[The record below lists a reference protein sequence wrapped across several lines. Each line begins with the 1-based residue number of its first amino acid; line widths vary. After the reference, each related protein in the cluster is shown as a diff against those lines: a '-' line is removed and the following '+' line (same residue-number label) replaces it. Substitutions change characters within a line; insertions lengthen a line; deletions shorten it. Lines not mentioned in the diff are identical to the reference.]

1 MKIIFQEAFVK
12 AFFVLK
18 ESVLA
23 FIPFGVGFK
32 EYLAAYQFIRVSS
45 SVFQFLVSKTM

>member
-23 FIPFGVGFK
+23 FIPFGVGFI
-32 EYLAAYQFIRVSS
+32 FVSLL
-45 SVFQFLVSKTM
+45 FNT

>member
-32 EYLAAYQFIRVSS
+32 EYLAAYPFIHILEHLTCLASR
-45 SVFQFLVSKTM
+45 M